1 MAHLDL
7 SWNMDYSKD
16 TQIIFRKKVTFFYLS
31 IRMNGK
37 SINVGGKKIKKSNF
51 YKNKK
56 IFKIDNIDGNKILIS
71 EKEPCAEKSQ
81 LNISLDIIIRMLLE
95 LYA

>member
-1 MAHLDL
+1 
-7 SWNMDYSKD
+7 
-16 TQIIFRKKVTFFYLS
+16 
-31 IRMNGK
+31 MNGK
-37 SINVGGKKIKKSNF
+37 SINVGCKKIKKSNL

-81 LNISLDIIIRMLLE
+81 LNISLDIMIRMLLE

>member
-1 MAHLDL
+1 
-7 SWNMDYSKD
+7 MDYSKD

-31 IRMNGK
+31 IRMSGK

-71 EKEPCAEKSQ
+71 EKESCTEKSQ
-81 LNISLDIIIRMLLE
+81 LNISLDLMIRMLLE

>member
-71 EKEPCAEKSQ
+71 EKEPCAETSQ
-81 LNISLDIIIRMLLE
+81 LNISLDIMIRMLLE

>member
-1 MAHLDL
+1 
-7 SWNMDYSKD
+7 
-16 TQIIFRKKVTFFYLS
+16 
-31 IRMNGK
+31 MNGK

-71 EKEPCAEKSQ
+71 EKEPCGEKSQ
-81 LNISLDIIIRMLLE
+81 LNISLDIMIRMLLE

>member
-1 MAHLDL
+1 MTHLDL

-31 IRMNGK
+31 IRMSGK

-56 IFKIDNIDGNKILIS
+56 IFKIDNIDDNKILIS
-71 EKEPCAEKSQ
+71 EKEPCAETSQ
-81 LNISLDIIIRMLLE
+81 LNISLDIMIRMLLE

>member
-1 MAHLDL
+1 
-7 SWNMDYSKD
+7 MDYSKD
-16 TQIIFRKKVTFFYLS
+16 TQIILKKDTFFYLS
-31 IRMNGK
+31 IRMSGK
-37 SINVGGKKIKKSNF
+37 SMNVGGKKIKKSNF

-81 LNISLDIIIRMLLE
+81 LNVSLDIMIRMLLE

>member
-1 MAHLDL
+1 
-7 SWNMDYSKD
+7 MDYSKD
-16 TQIIFRKKVTFFYLS
+16 TQIILKKDTFFYLS
-31 IRMNGK
+31 IRMSGK
-37 SINVGGKKIKKSNF
+37 SMNVGGKKIKKSNF

-81 LNISLDIIIRMLLE
+81 LNISLDIMIRMLLE

>member
-16 TQIIFRKKVTFFYLS
+16 AQIIFRKKVTFFYLS

-81 LNISLDIIIRMLLE
+81 LNISLDIMIRMLLE

>member
-1 MAHLDL
+1 M
-7 SWNMDYSKD
+7 S
-16 TQIIFRKKVTFFYLS
+16 
-31 IRMNGK
+31 GK

-71 EKEPCAEKSQ
+71 EKEPCAETSQ
-81 LNISLDIIIRMLLE
+81 VNVSLDIMIRMLLE

>member
-1 MAHLDL
+1 
-7 SWNMDYSKD
+7 MDYSKD

-31 IRMNGK
+31 IRMSGK

-56 IFKIDNIDGNKILIS
+56 IFQIDNIDGNKILIS
-71 EKEPCAEKSQ
+71 EKESCAEKSQ
-81 LNISLDIIIRMLLE
+81 LNISLDIMIRMLLE

>member
-56 IFKIDNIDGNKILIS
+56 ICKIDNIDGNKILIS

-81 LNISLDIIIRMLLE
+81 LNISLDIMIRMLLE